1 MNDKEKFEQTARA
14 LGFIKPEELLV
25 LIKKDFRE
33 GKKMQFI
40 NITDKYQ

>member
-25 LIKKDFRE
+25 LLKRDFRE
-33 GKKMQFI
+33 MR
-40 NITDKYQ
+40 